1 MEKNESKV
9 WMYDVRTRRG
19 KKLIWTVYADSVEEA
34 ESNAKTVCRLL
45 GAVYLGNLTGDRVC
59 CI

>member
-19 KKLIWTVYADSVEEA
+19 RKHIWTVYADSVEEA
-34 ESNAKTVCRLL
+34 ESNAKTVCRLF

-59 CI
+59 GI